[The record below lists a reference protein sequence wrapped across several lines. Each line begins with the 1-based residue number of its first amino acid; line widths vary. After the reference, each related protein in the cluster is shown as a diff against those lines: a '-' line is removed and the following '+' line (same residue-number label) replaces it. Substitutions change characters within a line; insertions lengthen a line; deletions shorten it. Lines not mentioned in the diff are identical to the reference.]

1 MGEIHIGGRSVTLDR
16 PLKET
21 RVRLERRIS
30 RLGRW
35 SDSGQLRL
43 TDGREYLVGGLAA
56 GS

>member
-43 TDGREYLVGGLAA
+43 TDGREYLVGSLAA